1 MERNETIVTLL
12 KEMTDDELLE
22 AQEKLR
28 IVIQERQ
35 DRKREAEAST
45 PRLLRPNGQSLW
57 TARAN
62 SKPPCVRLNPN
73 PVFAPRTTPREE
85 RRDPI
90 IEAFETPV
98 DLDALDGTYR

>member
-1 MERNETIVTLL
+1 MERNEAIVALL

-28 IVIQERQ
+28 IVIQERR
-35 DRKREAEAST
+35 DRKREATASA
-45 PRLLRPNGQSLW
+45 PQLLRPTGQSLW
-57 TARAN
+57 TARAEPD
-62 SKPPCVRLNPN
+62 SSRETLNPN